1 MSPFWSSPFPLDPQQ
16 GQLRTS
22 AEFPHFFL
30 PKSFFPGASNPS
42 ADKLWLLRSCST
54 QDATQFSAQFNSLKV
69 YKDHFHSYIF
79 KKCIFF
85 FPSIFLFEKG
95 STLKYRTTKN
105 IKQLSGGCLNGKKK
119 SVDTRFYFFFISAF

>member
-30 PKSFFPGASNPS
+30 PKSLFLEPQTPLQINFGSPDPAAPRIQHNFLLSSIPS
-42 ADKLWLLRSCST
+42 RFIKTIFIRT
-54 QDATQFSAQFNSLKV
+54 FSRNA
-69 YKDHFHSYIF
+69 
-79 KKCIFF
+79 FF